1 LIYKAQMA
9 AILGT
14 WQSTLTEF
22 PYLRKIWKD
31 NTEEERLLG
40 VSMTGALDNPLLNNP
55 DDPALRDR
63 LLDIKEAVIEMNA
76 SEADLI
82 GIPRSVATTA

>member
-1 LIYKAQMA
+1 M
-9 AILGT
+9 GT

-40 VSMTGALDNPLLNNP
+40 VSMTGALDSPLLNNP
-55 DDPALRDR
+55 DDPKLRDR
-63 LLDIKEAVIEMNA
+63 LMDIRDAVVEMNA
-76 SEADLI
+76 MEADLI
-82 GIPRSVATTA
+82 GIPRSVACTA

>member
-1 LIYKAQMA
+1 
-9 AILGT
+9 
-14 WQSTLTEF
+14 
-22 PYLRKIWKD
+22 
-31 NTEEERLLG
+31 
-40 VSMTGALDNPLLNNP
+40 MTGALDNPLLNNP